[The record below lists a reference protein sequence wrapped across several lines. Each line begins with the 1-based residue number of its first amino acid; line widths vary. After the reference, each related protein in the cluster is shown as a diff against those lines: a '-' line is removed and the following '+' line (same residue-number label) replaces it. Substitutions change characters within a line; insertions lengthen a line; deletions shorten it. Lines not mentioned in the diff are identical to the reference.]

1 MTSIF
6 KNVPEPFEPKLLPFD
21 LKDII
26 TDIEIINLMTDASNL
41 LGEYKG
47 FLISTPNPML
57 LISPLLAQ
65 EAVISSKLEGTHAK
79 LEDFLNF
86 EAGVKTEIQ
95 KDELKEISNYRE
107 ALYFALE
114 RMITLDEIDA
124 QEFDNKLPLISRLIK
139 EMHKILLNNVRGKTK
154 NPGEFKRFQN
164 YIGGSE
170 GISYTPVSPSKTE
183 QYMKNLED
191 YIHLEEK
198 LILIQ
203 SAIIHAQFEMI
214 HPFEDGNG
222 RIGRLLIPLFFYY
235 KNYLPFPTFYM
246 SSYFEKNKSMYL
258 EKLEGISKNNDW
270 KSWIEYYLK
279 GICEQAKLNT
289 KKAFLLRKEYL
300 EMKELILKSISSKFI
315 IYFLDFIFIKP
326 IFQSTHVGEYFQS
339 KGIKIGKTTVQ
350 KLLGELV
357 ELKILNT
364 SDNKR
369 NKIYY
374 CPSILLNTGK

>member
-6 KNVPEPFEPKLLPFD
+6 KNVPDPFEPKLLPFD

-26 TDIEIINLMTDASNL
+26 TDIEIINLMTEASNL

-65 EAVISSKLEGTHAK
+65 EAVISSKLEGTHAT
-79 LEDFLNF
+79 LEDIINF
-86 EAGVKTEIQ
+86 DARVKTEIK

>member
-47 FLISTPNPML
+47 FLIPTPNPML

-65 EAVISSKLEGTHAK
+65 EAVISSKLEGTHAT

-270 KSWIEYYLK
+270 KSWIGYYLK

-357 ELKILNT
+357 ELKILNA